1 MGLNLAS
8 LRSAVDTHG
17 RVVRIVIVDHQG
29 STPRETGTSMLVWP
43 TGQSGT
49 IGGGALELQAV
60 EHARRITEP
69 TALKMPLGPALGQ
82 CCGGAVTLVLEPF
95 RPDTLPD
102 DADSYIRPVG
112 TTTDKPLALRRAE
125 KSQRSSGQA
134 VPLIWQQGW
143 LMEPLEQ
150 PATPLWIY
158 GAGHV
163 GRALVDTLEGLPFDI
178 TWVDTAPKRFPD
190 AIPDHAAP
198 LVAANP
204 ADAVKHAPADAHHL
218 VLTYSHALD
227 LDLCHAILSHP
238 HRTLGLIGS
247 ATKRRRFASRLSELG
262 HNTAQIEGII
272 CPIGR
277 RDLGKTPKAIA
288 IGVASELLTFDAVS
302 TAQQEATA

>member
-1 MGLNLAS
+1 MGLNLPA
-8 LRSAVDTHG
+8 LRAAATAHG
-17 RVVRIVIVDHQG
+17 RVVRIVIAEHKG

-60 EHARRITEP
+60 EQARRISEA

-95 RPDTLPD
+95 TPETLPQEREF
-102 DADSYIRPVG
+102 YTRPIG
-112 TTTDKPLALRRAE
+112 TPAEKPLALRRAE
-125 KSQRSSGQA
+125 KALRGGGQA
-134 VPLIWQQGW
+134 AVLLWQQGW

-178 TWVDTAPKRFPD
+178 TWVDTARNRFPET
-190 AIPDHAAP
+190 IPDHASP
-198 LVAANP
+198 LVATNP

-247 ATKRRRFASRLSELG
+247 ATKRRRFGARLAELG
-262 HNTAQIEGII
+262 HTIAQIEGII

-277 RDLGKTPKAIA
+277 RELGKAPKAIA
-288 IGVASELLTFDAVS
+288 IGVAGELLTFDAVHA
-302 TAQQEATA
+302 AQQEATA

>member
-1 MGLNLAS
+1 
-8 LRSAVDTHG
+8 
-17 RVVRIVIVDHQG
+17 
-29 STPRETGTSMLVWP
+29 MLVWA

-60 EHARRITEP
+60 EQARRITGAR
-69 TALKMPLGPALGQ
+69 ALKMPLGPALGQ

-95 RPDTLPD
+95 TPDTLPQD
-102 DADSYIRPVG
+102 GDAYTRPIG
-112 TTTDKPLALRRAE
+112 TPAEKPLALRRAE
-125 KSQRSSGQA
+125 KALRGSGQTA
-134 VPLIWQQGW
+134 ALLWQQGW

-150 PATPLWIY
+150 PQTPLWIY

-178 TWVDTAPKRFPD
+178 TWVDTAQNRFPETV
-190 AIPDHAAP
+190 ADHAAP

-227 LDLCHAILSHP
+227 LDLCHAILSRP

-247 ATKRRRFASRLSELG
+247 ATKRRRFASRLAELG
-262 HNTAQIEGII
+262 HKTAQIEGII

-288 IGVASELLTFDAVS
+288 IGVASELLTFDAVRA
-302 TAQQEATA
+302 AQQEATA